1 MGPAACVT
9 IYGMYAPGSWSRPS
23 GNHCFSIAT
32 NPDTRSAETPTLA
45 IDAVLVILLAPPPIT
60 SALHLSP
67 ASTLA
72 LVVIVSAL
80 GGGVNAIAG
89 GGTLLTFPSLI
100 ALGIP
105 PIVANATSTVALW
118 PGSAASI
125 WGYRG
130 ELSGSRRWALWFA
143 MPSIAGG
150 AVGATLLLHTTDAR
164 FAALVPWLVLA
175 ATVIFM
181 LHGPVMR
188 WLRERAAPPAG
199 AAGDIAITAGRPLLV
214 VLLAQLGISV
224 YGGYFGAGI
233 GILML
238 AALGFMGL
246 ANIHRMNGLK
256 AWGGLCINAMAAGIF
271 MFGGLVSWH
280 VALAMAV
287 GSIAG
292 GYGGARM
299 AQRVPQAWVRWA
311 VVFVGL
317 ASGVWLYV
325 AHGRGLL

>member
-1 MGPAACVT
+1 MPAAV
-9 IYGMYAPGSWSRPS
+9 GQLL
-23 GNHCFSIAT
+23 FLIAT
-32 NPDTRSAETPTLA
+32 NPDSRSAETPTPAPEAAPVIPLA
-45 IDAVLVILLAPPPIT
+45 LPSAPP
-60 SALHLSP
+60 ALPLPP

-72 LVVIVSAL
+72 LVVIVSVL
-80 GGGVNAIAG
+80 GGGVNSIAG

-100 ALGIP
+100 ALGVP

-118 PGSAASI
+118 PGSAASM

-143 MPSIAGG
+143 LPSFAGG
-150 AVGATLLLHTTDAR
+150 AAGATLLLHTPEAR

-175 ATVIFM
+175 ATAMFM
-181 LHGPVMR
+181 LQGPL
-188 WLRERAAPPAG
+188 LRRLRARAAAR
-199 AAGDIAITAGRPLLV
+199 AATSSGDMAITAGRPV
-214 VLLAQLGISV
+214 GGVLLAQLAIAA

-271 MFGGLVSWH
+271 IIGGLVSWH
-280 VALAMAV
+280 IALAMAA
-287 GSIAG
+287 GSIVG
-292 GYGGARM
+292 GYGGARI
-299 AQRVPQAWVRWA
+299 AQRVPQTWVRWA
-311 VVFVGL
+311 VVVVGL
-317 ASGVWLYV
+317 SSGVWLYV
-325 AHGRGLL
+325 AHRHGLL

>member
-1 MGPAACVT
+1 VLHHLPVAAPVALA
-9 IYGMYAPGSWSRPS
+9 APSVL
-23 GNHCFSIAT
+23 
-32 NPDTRSAETPTLA
+32 TLA
-45 IDAVLVILLAPPPIT
+45 M
-60 SALHLSP
+60 
-67 ASTLA
+67 
-72 LVVIVSAL
+72 VVIVSVL
-80 GGGVNAIAG
+80 GGGVNSIAG
-89 GGTLLTFPSLI
+89 GGTLLTFPALI
-100 ALGIP
+100 GIGVP

-143 MPSIAGG
+143 LPSVAGG
-150 AVGATLLLHTTDAR
+150 AVGATLLLHTSDAR

-175 ATVIFM
+175 ATAMFM
-181 LHGPVMR
+181 AQGAL
-188 WLRERAAPPAG
+188 LRRLRTRAAEQGTTPG
-199 AAGDIAITAGRPLLV
+199 GDRSITTGRPTSG
-214 VLLAQLGISV
+214 VLLAQFAIGA

-271 MFGGLVSWH
+271 VVGGLVSWH
-280 VALAMAV
+280 IALAMAV

-299 AQRVPQAWVRWA
+299 AQRVPQRWVRWA

-317 ASGVWLYV
+317 SSGVWLYV
-325 AHGRGLL
+325 AHRHGLL